1 MTDNTPNDPNQPGHQ
16 NPQGQP
22 GYPPQG
28 GAQQGGAQQ
37 PYGSAP
43 QAYTPGSNETTGG
56 SKPPSKG
63 MAIAGFV
70 LSFFGLLA
78 IVGLI
83 LNIISFR
90 RFGRAGQ
97 PRGLS
102 LAGIIISIVVI
113 IITVIGIIALIA
125 SASVL
130 LQQCADLGPGT
141 HVVDGVTYTCS

>member
-1 MTDNTPNDPNQPGHQ
+1 MTDNTPNDPNQPGYQ

-28 GAQQGGAQQ
+28 GTPQ

-43 QAYTPGSNETTGG
+43 QAYTPGSNETTDG

-90 RFGRAGQ
+90 RLGRAGQ

-113 IITVIGIIALIA
+113 IITVISIIALVAAFAYGTQI
-125 SASVL
+125 
-130 LQQCADLGPGT
+130 CEGLGSGPQ
-141 HVVDGVTYTCS
+141 VVDGVQVTCP